1 MSNFLNKVDKVLT
14 GFFAILFII
23 LFVAVAVTPVGLA
36 FLILW
41 GMCSKKKDE
50 PKEKL
55 QNNIYWSSCSNIIK
69 RNKSKKITM
78 FNDKGYKFEIV
89 I

>member
-1 MSNFLNKVDKVLT
+1 MSNFLNTIEKLCK
-14 GFFAILFII
+14 GFFVILFII
-23 LFVAVAVTPVGLA
+23 LFVGVAVTPVGLA

-41 GMCSKKKDE
+41 GMCSNKKDE

>member
-1 MSNFLNKVDKVLT
+1 MLNFLNIIEKLCK
-14 GFFAILFII
+14 GFFVILFII
-23 LFVAVAVTPVGLA
+23 LIVGVAVTPVGLA

-41 GMCSKKKDE
+41 GMCSNKKNE

-55 QNNIYWSSCSNIIK
+55 QNNIYWSSCSSIIK
-69 RNKSKKITM
+69 RKQSKKITM
-78 FNDKGYKFEIV
+78 YNDRGYKFEIV